1 MNRLLIENEYRK
13 KHYSSIAAL
22 LDAHQSLSQISSV
35 WYGWGFLICVGA
47 GSYYFAKQSIKTDR
61 AQRQAFENERR
72 MNVNRRLAISE
83 AEADRRAAERGS
95 QTVEAPQQGEVGGTS
110 GSGSSQVA
118 TGTEKRHAKEESR
131 FEASEPYR
139 SPKGDR
145 LS

>member
-1 MNRLLIENEYRK
+1 MNTVR
-13 KHYSSIAAL
+13 SILQVFQPL
-22 LDAHQSLSQISSV
+22 LDAHHSSSQISSV

-95 QTVEAPQQGEVGGTS
+95 TKAEAPQEGEGGGAS
-110 GSGSSQVA
+110 GSGSIQGA
-118 TGTEKRHAKEESR
+118 AGAGGEHAKEKSR
-131 FEASEPYR
+131 FEAREPYR